1 MTRSSR
7 TDKTIES
14 QSWNK
19 GGPWPGGKYF
29 LVRPSHS
36 VHKCI
41 ILRLILQLQSRNSN
55 LLISLSTLTVQ
66 RKWLNVTLHG
76 RRVTVSC
83 PAVLRGSYWTDCNDY
98 QYSGTLKNIHRYFSF
113 SIYFDIYIDIS
124 HFQALSC
131 TLVQSRSR
139 VLIPLTS
146 ACSLRKGLKRLSER
160 YCALHCTAVKRHART
175 HGIICRAL
183 TGAWKSTSW
192 KLKLKA

>member
-1 MTRSSR
+1 MCLLTVPRSSR
-7 TDKTIES
+7 TGKIIES

-19 GGPWPGGKYF
+19 GHF

-36 VHKCI
+36 VHECI
-41 ILRLILQLQSRNSN
+41 VLRLSLQLRTRNSN
-55 LLISLSTLTVQ
+55 LLISLRTLTVQ

-98 QYSGTLKNIHRYFSF
+98 QYSGTLKNIHWYFSF

-131 TLVQSRSR
+131 TLVQSRSQRPNSFDKCLLPKKR
-139 VLIPLTS
+139 VIETLGTILHLTLYS
-146 ACSLRKGLKRLSER
+146 G
-160 YCALHCTAVKRHART
+160 
-175 HGIICRAL
+175 
-183 TGAWKSTSW
+183 
-192 KLKLKA
+192 

>member
-1 MTRSSR
+1 MPRSSR
-7 TDKTIES
+7 TGKIIES

-29 LVRPSHS
+29 LVRSCHS

-41 ILRLILQLQSRNSN
+41 ILRLISQLQSRNSN

-66 RKWLNVTLHG
+66 WKWLNVTLHG

-98 QYSGTLKNIHRYFSF
+98 QYSGTLKNIHRY
-113 SIYFDIYIDIS
+113 S
-124 HFQALSC
+124 HFQSISIYTSIFLIFKLCRAPSSNLDP
-131 TLVQSRSR
+131 R

-146 ACSLRKGLKRLSER
+146 ACSLRKGL
-160 YCALHCTAVKRHART
+160 
-175 HGIICRAL
+175 
-183 TGAWKSTSW
+183 
-192 KLKLKA
+192 

>member
-1 MTRSSR
+1 MPRSSR
-7 TDKTIES
+7 TGKIIES

-19 GGPWPGGKYF
+19 GGSWPGCKYF

-113 SIYFDIYIDIS
+113 SIYFDIYIDIYIDIS
-124 HFQALSC
+124 NFQALSSLPPS
-131 TLVQSRSR
+131 TLVQSRSQSPNSFDKCLLPKKR
-139 VLIPLTS
+139 VIETLGTILRLT
-146 ACSLRKGLKRLSER
+146 
-160 YCALHCTAVKRHART
+160 LHS
-175 HGIICRAL
+175 G
-183 TGAWKSTSW
+183 
-192 KLKLKA
+192 

>member
-1 MTRSSR
+1 MKDSYIYTIICLLTVPRSSR
-7 TDKTIES
+7 AGKPIES

-36 VHKCI
+36 VHECI
-41 ILRLILQLQSRNSN
+41 ILRLSLQLQSRNSN

-113 SIYFDIYIDIS
+113 SIYFGIYIDIS

-131 TLVQSRSR
+131 TLVQSRSQSPNSFDKCLLPKKR
-139 VLIPLTS
+139 VIETLGTILRLT
-146 ACSLRKGLKRLSER
+146 
-160 YCALHCTAVKRHART
+160 LHS
-175 HGIICRAL
+175 G
-183 TGAWKSTSW
+183 
-192 KLKLKA
+192 

>member
-1 MTRSSR
+1 MPRSSR
-7 TDKTIES
+7 TGKIIES

-29 LVRPSHS
+29 LVQPSHS
-36 VHKCI
+36 VYKCI

-66 RKWLNVTLHG
+66 WKWLNVTLHG

-131 TLVQSRSR
+131 TLVQSRSQSPNSFDKCLLPKKR
-139 VLIPLTS
+139 VIQTLGTILRLT
-146 ACSLRKGLKRLSER
+146 
-160 YCALHCTAVKRHART
+160 LH
-175 HGIICRAL
+175 
-183 TGAWKSTSW
+183 SS
-192 KLKLKA
+192 